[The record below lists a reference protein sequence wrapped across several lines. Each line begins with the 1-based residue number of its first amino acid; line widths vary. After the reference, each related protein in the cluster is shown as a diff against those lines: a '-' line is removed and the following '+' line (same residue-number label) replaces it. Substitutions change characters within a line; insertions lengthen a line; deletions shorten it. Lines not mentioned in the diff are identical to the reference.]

1 MALKDLI
8 KKNPIEKLSS
18 RDLRDEESRLKFRM
32 ELLRKDINTIEKGK
46 KQKFQEGIG
55 ADMMKKKMLAQEIS
69 QLDME
74 ARLKFKNFKTIN
86 KQYTFISN
94 LIVVK
99 NYEQDLKKNKIW
111 DKINSIGPEKFRV
124 ALDSTNLEGK
134 DFDEVLNDLNMAFEI
149 KIMGSEA
156 EEDEAE
162 NGIMTDWLR
171 VESGEME
178 VDEVEQTLSLEKS
191 LEKEKK
197 EKEL

>member
-1 MALKDLI
+1 MALKDII

-18 RDLRDEESRLKFRM
+18 RDLREEESRLKFRM

-111 DKINSIGPEKFRV
+111 DKISSIGPEKFRV

-134 DFDEVLNDLNMAFEI
+134 DFDDVLNDLNMAFEI